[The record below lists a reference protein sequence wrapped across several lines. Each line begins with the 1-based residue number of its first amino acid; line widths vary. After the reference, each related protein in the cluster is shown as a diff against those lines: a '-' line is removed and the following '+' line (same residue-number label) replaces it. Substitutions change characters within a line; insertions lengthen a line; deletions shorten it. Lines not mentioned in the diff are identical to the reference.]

1 MSAAPPVAGKP
12 AGRRWLRGCLV
23 WLVIGLAVVGACVWR
38 LGEPARRA
46 AAAHAALHLG
56 MTLRDVLAASGDWFT
71 LNGGTCGSKTGE
83 LAFYSIL
90 NTSGHARVVL
100 SKYVVVPPPG
110 QAGSYE
116 EENLRFDDRA
126 SLAAGLSS
134 RPDVAACRELG
145 ITYLVPGVPPRTT
158 FRVFFGP
165 DGRVERLSDPRT
177 WD

>member
-1 MSAAPPVAGKP
+1 MSAAPPSAAKP

-23 WLVIGLAVVGACVWR
+23 WLVVGLAVVGACVWH

-46 AAAHAALHLG
+46 AAAHAALRPG
-56 MTLRDVLAASGDWFT
+56 MALHDVLAVSGDWFT
-71 LNGGTCGSKTGE
+71 LSGRTCGSKTGE

-90 NTSGHARVVL
+90 NTSGHPGVVL

-134 RPDVAACRELG
+134 RPDVGACRELV
-145 ITYLVPGVPPRTT
+145 ITYLVPGVPPRST
-158 FRVFFGP
+158 FRVFLGP
-165 DGRVERLSDPRT
+165 DGRVERLSDPHS